1 MDYPRNDG
9 DNNQSISLNGSSHLR
24 VSDYTNSPLDLSESH
39 TLEAWVNP
47 DNLNAKFSTIF
58 SKVFSHPSENWAY
71 GIYKMG
77 SDDVISLASNPT
89 GINVSEWW
97 ATQQNTGIPSS
108 SLLDDQWHHLA
119 YVVDTDDG
127 ENGTIKS
134 YLDGQLLIL

>member
-24 VSDYTNSPLDLSESH
+24 VSDYTNSPLDLSGSH
-39 TLEAWVNP
+39 TLECMSTLINQMQSFQ
-47 DNLNAKFSTIF
+47 LYFQKFLVIRLRIGHM
-58 SKVFSHPSENWAY
+58 VFT
-71 GIYKMG
+71 KMG

-119 YVVDTDDG
+119 YVVDTR
-127 ENGTIKS
+127 
-134 YLDGQLLIL
+134 